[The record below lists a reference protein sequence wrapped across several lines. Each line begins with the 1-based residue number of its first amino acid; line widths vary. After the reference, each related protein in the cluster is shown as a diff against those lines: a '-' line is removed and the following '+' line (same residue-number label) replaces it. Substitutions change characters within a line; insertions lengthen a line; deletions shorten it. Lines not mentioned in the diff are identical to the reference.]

1 MVNYCN
7 FIKVNFHKLPGHCFL
22 LLRNLLC
29 FFQLFS
35 KFLKLDLD
43 LHLKSNWIWI
53 RIEKDYCI
61 RIRKNEWVSTA
72 PVVTLHPFPGGLRR
86 AHEIDALFNGS
97 EKSSWNWCPVQWVLF
112 NPLNDICDLEIDRKI
127 FWKQDFYFC
136 FVLWSSELTVLESIF
151 RIVNLST
158 CTIRIFNQI
167 HFVDQL
173 FPLFSN
179 QFIILKWCKEMFLP
193 SIFFIYVPSFSVM

>member
-1 MVNYCN
+1 M
-7 FIKVNFHKLPGHCFL
+7 
-22 LLRNLLC
+22 
-29 FFQLFS
+29 
-35 KFLKLDLD
+35 
-43 LHLKSNWIWI
+43 
-53 RIEKDYCI
+53 
-61 RIRKNEWVSTA
+61 
-72 PVVTLHPFPGGLRR
+72 GLRR
-86 AHEIDALFNGS
+86 AHEIGALFNGS

-112 NPLNDICDLEIDRKI
+112 NPLNDICDLEIDRKF

-151 RIVNLST
+151 RILNLST

-179 QFIILKWCKEMFLP
+179 QFIILKWCKKMFLP
-193 SIFFIYVPSFSVM
+193 SIFFYLCAFLLSYVEAAKILYSFFLTYQLFCKFYDSR